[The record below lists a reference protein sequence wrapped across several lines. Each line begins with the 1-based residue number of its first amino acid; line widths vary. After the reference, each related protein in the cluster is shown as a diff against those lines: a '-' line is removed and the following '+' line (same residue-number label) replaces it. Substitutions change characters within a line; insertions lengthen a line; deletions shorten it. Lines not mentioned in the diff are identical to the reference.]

1 MMDKPS
7 SKTLLFAGM
16 VGSSLSLLV
25 VAAVAHTSHLSR
37 TELTA
42 EQLAADGI
50 VYEFVQLA
58 ERFPVEFNRYFPAGA
73 TTESYAEALRL
84 GRDIYVAEAC
94 WHCHTQQVRP
104 IPADEQRWGPRSQAS
119 EYRNELQHPIMR
131 GTRRVGPDLSREG
144 ARRSNDWHLAHFY
157 DATSV
162 VPTSVMPAYRWFHD
176 ARGYPNKRGM
186 AIITYMQ
193 SLGSWLD
200 CYPNCLD
207 RPPSTMQRDPSG
219 TREGV

>member
-1 MMDKPS
+1 MMTQPT
-7 SKTLLFAGM
+7 SKTAMFAGL
-16 VGSSLSLLV
+16 VCWAVSLLV
-25 VAAVAHTSHLSR
+25 VAAIVHTNHASR
-37 TELTA
+37 AESTV

-50 VYEFVQLA
+50 IHEFVQLA
-58 ERFPVEFNRYFPAGA
+58 ERFPIEFNRYFPAGV
-73 TTESYAEALRL
+73 TTETYAEALRL
-84 GRDIYVAEAC
+84 GRRIYVAEAC

-104 IPADEQRWGPRSQAS
+104 TPGDIRRWGPPAQAS
-119 EYRNELQHPIMR
+119 EYRNELQRPILR

-157 DATSV
+157 NPTSV

-186 AIITYMQ
+186 AIITYVQ
-193 SLGSWLD
+193 SLGSWLE

-207 RPPSTMQRDPSG
+207 QTSETTPNDQ
-219 TREGV
+219 